1 MSDVKVTLNTKGIE
15 ERFLKM
21 HKKAQYTM
29 STQALKDCNY
39 YIYSG
44 RKIKLNISFDTVLN
58 MYDIF
63 KDNFLLE
70 QEKAQFALS
79 LLVKGNKTP
88 NIKVLDIIFKE
99 QIETFQR
106 QSSQNQ
112 LRVVDF
118 KQDSSYIYSSFLMDY
133 GIDLIEQQGKLH
145 WQKFIS
151 LFQGLSEKTK
161 IREVMS
167 IRARPIPKPDK
178 YNQEYIHS
186 LTELKTYYALEIS
199 QEEKERNF
207 QEGLKRLAE
216 TLKMRAKA

>member
-1 MSDVKVTLNTKGIE
+1 MIDIAKPLTNFV
-15 ERFLKM
+15 
-21 HKKAQYTM
+21 
-29 STQALKDCNY
+29 
-39 YIYSG
+39 IYNG
-44 RKIKLNISFDTVLN
+44 RKIKLNISFDTVLK

-63 KDNFLLE
+63 KDGILLE
-70 QEKAQFALS
+70 QEKAQFALA
-79 LLVKGNKTP
+79 LLVKGSKIP
-88 NIKVLDIIFKE
+88 DFKVLDIIFKE

-106 QSSQNQ
+106 QSSSNQ

-167 IRARPIPKPDK
+167 IRAKPLPKPDK
-178 YNQEYIHS
+178 HNQDYIRS
-186 LTELKTYYALEIS
+186 LTELKAYYALEIS
-199 QEEKERNF
+199 QEERERNF

-216 TLKMRAKA
+216 TLKARANS

>member
-1 MSDVKVTLNTKGIE
+1 MIDIAKPLTNFV
-15 ERFLKM
+15 
-21 HKKAQYTM
+21 
-29 STQALKDCNY
+29 
-39 YIYSG
+39 IYNG
-44 RKIKLNISFDTVLN
+44 KKIKLNISFDTVLK

-63 KDNFLLE
+63 KDGILLE
-70 QEKAQFALS
+70 QEKAQFALA
-79 LLVKGNKTP
+79 LLVKGSKIP
-88 NIKVLDIIFKE
+88 DFKVLDIIFKE

-106 QSSQNQ
+106 QSSRNQ

-167 IRARPIPKPDK
+167 IRARPLPKTDK
-178 YNQEYIHS
+178 HNQEYIHS
-186 LTELKTYYALEIS
+186 LMELKTYYALEIS
-199 QEEKERNF
+199 QEERERNF

-216 TLKMRAKA
+216 TLITRAKT

>member
-1 MSDVKVTLNTKGIE
+1 MIDISKPLTDFVVYN
-15 ERFLKM
+15 
-21 HKKAQYTM
+21 
-29 STQALKDCNY
+29 
-39 YIYSG
+39 G
-44 RKIKLNISFDTVLN
+44 RKIKLNVSFDTVLK

-63 KDNFLLE
+63 KDGILLE
-70 QEKAQFALS
+70 QEKTQFALS
-79 LLVKGNKTP
+79 LLIKGRKVP
-88 NIKVLDIIFKE
+88 DIKILDIIFKE

-106 QSSQNQ
+106 QSSKNQ

-133 GIDLIEQQGKLH
+133 GIDLVEQQGKLH

-167 IRARPIPKPDK
+167 VRARPLPKPDK
-178 YNQEYIHS
+178 HNQDYIRN
-186 LTELKTYYALEIS
+186 LTELKQYYALEIS
-199 QEEKERNF
+199 QEERERNF

-216 TLKMRAKA
+216 TLKARAKS